1 MRQSKMLLPTLRET
15 PSEAE
20 AASHAL
26 MLRAGYIRQLAAGV
40 YTYLPLGRRVLRKAE
55 ELIRQEMDRTGAQE
69 MFMPALQP
77 VELLQQSGRYAVY
90 GPELMRLLDR
100 HEREFALGPTHE
112 EVITALVGG
121 EINSYRKLPLTLYQI
136 QTKFRDERRP
146 RFGLLR
152 GREFLMKDAYSFDA
166 DWAGVDVSYQKMLQA
181 YHRIFSR
188 IGLRY
193 RAVEADP
200 GAIGGEGGTH
210 EFIALADI
218 GEDTIATCECCGYA
232 ANLEKAEGRMAE
244 QETSRIESEA
254 QTQTQ
259 AQAQF
264 QSQSQSESQSESQ
277 SQSKSSTKAA
287 DHSKA
292 PSKLHTPDV
301 RTIAELTAF
310 LNLPATSILKTV
322 LFTAGGKP
330 VAVVV
335 RGDHEINE
343 IKVLERMRQEGF
355 AEADDAI
362 TLADPDTVLRVTGA
376 LPGFAGP
383 VGIAAPLLVDREAAT
398 LSFAF
403 TGAGE
408 EHFHLLDVV
417 PGRDFPLSL
426 VGDFRNVAEGDGCP
440 RCAEGRLTMSKGI
453 EIGHVFK
460 LGTKYSEK
468 LGAACLDASG
478 KEQLFL
484 MGCYGIGVSRVLAA
498 SAEQFHDEQGL
509 AWPIALAPFHV
520 HLIPISPK
528 DAEQQQLTE
537 QLYERFAALGVEVLL
552 DDRDERPGVKFKDAD
567 LIGIPVRIIVGREAG
582 NGIVEYAERSS
593 ISQKE
598 TLPVAE
604 AVERVVAMLEL
615 MRIESN

>member
-1 MRQSKMLLPTLRET
+1 MRQSKLLLPTLRET

-20 AASHAL
+20 ATSHAL

-55 ELIRQEMDRTGAQE
+55 ELIRQEMDRAGAQE
-69 MFMPALQP
+69 MLMPALQP

-90 GPELMRLLDR
+90 GPELMRLRDR

-152 GREFLMKDAYSFDA
+152 GREFLMKDAYSFDV
-166 DWAGVDVSYQKMLQA
+166 DWAGVDASYQKMLQA
-181 YHRIFSR
+181 YHRIFSL

-218 GEDTIATCECCGYA
+218 GEDTIATCESCGYA

-244 QETSRIESEA
+244 QESSRFES
-254 QTQTQ
+254 
-259 AQAQF
+259 
-264 QSQSQSESQSESQ
+264 QSQSQS
-277 SQSKSSTKAA
+277 STKAGS
-287 DHSKA
+287 HPKA

-335 RGDHEINE
+335 RGDHDINE
-343 IKVLERMRQEGF
+343 IKVMERLRQEGLI
-355 AEADDAI
+355 EADDVL

-383 VGIAAPLLVDREAAT
+383 VAIAAPLLVDREAAT
-398 LSFAF
+398 LSFAV

-408 EHFHLLDVV
+408 EHFHLQDVV

-426 VGDFRNVAEGDGCP
+426 VGDFRNAAEGDGCP
-440 RCAEGRLTMSKGI
+440 RCAEGSLTMSKGI
-453 EIGHVFK
+453 EMGHVFK

-498 SAEQFHDEQGL
+498 AAEQFHDEQGL
-509 AWPIALAPFHV
+509 AWPVTLAPFHV
-520 HLIPISPK
+520 HLIPISPR

-537 QLYERFAALGVEVLL
+537 QLYERLTALGVEVLL

-567 LIGIPVRIIVGREAG
+567 LIGIPVRIVVGREAG
-582 NGIVEYAERSS
+582 SGIVEYVERSS